1 MAPGVRGLSAE
12 WQRPPLDAVKDGYQ
26 KIPAGETSASLLP
39 YN

>member
-12 WQRPPLDAVKDGYQ
+12 WQRPPLDAVKDE

>member
-12 WQRPPLDAVKDGYQ
+12 WQRPPLDAVKDG
-26 KIPAGETSASLLP
+26 ASLLP